1 MKLIPEWYDHERCLI
16 AWPCNLELYGSQIH
30 SARKEISNL
39 ANQLSEEETVYI
51 YCNSQD
57 IKDCRLT
64 VSNQKISIIEVNLDD
79 SWMRDIAP
87 IFYKEEQ
94 QLKSINFNF
103 NGYGKYPNYKNDNLL
118 SDIICDQ
125 FKIPYKNSSI
135 TLEGGGITYDDQ
147 GNLFTTESVLLN
159 SNRNNLSKQFLE
171 EELKKQFSLKNV
183 IWLKEGLFGDDTDGH
198 IDNIFCPTGNDQYLI
213 ASTKDN
219 TSKNYYILQEAKELV
234 EEYLSRLNPK
244 IEIIEIPLP
253 SEIEIDN
260 KVLVASYINFY
271 FCKNSLLVP
280 KFNVDEDLE
289 VYDIFQS
296 LFPSKKIKMIET
308 SNINYGG
315 GNIHCVTMNMPKI

>member
-39 ANQLSEEETVYI
+39 ANQLAEEEPVYI

-135 TLEGGGITYDDQ
+135 TLEGGGITYD
-147 GNLFTTESVLLN
+147 ESVLLN

-198 IDNIFCPTGNDQYLI
+198 IDNIFCPIGNDQYLI

-234 EEYLSRLNPK
+234 EKYLSRLNPK

-253 SEIEIDN
+253 GEIEIDN

>member
-39 ANQLSEEETVYI
+39 ANQLAEEEPVYI
-51 YCNSQD
+51 YCNTQD

-87 IFYKEEQ
+87 IFYQEEQ
-94 QLKSINFNF
+94 QLRSINFNF
-103 NGYGKYPNYKNDNLL
+103 NGYGKYPKYKNDNLL

-125 FKIPYKNSSI
+125 FNIPFMNSTI

-159 SNRNNLSKQFLE
+159 PNRNNLSKQFLE
-171 EELKKQFSLKNV
+171 EELKRQFSLKNV

-198 IDNIFCPTGNDQYLI
+198 IDNIFCPIGNDQYLI

-219 TSKNYYILQEAKELV
+219 TSKNYYILHEAKELV
-234 EEYLSRLNPK
+234 EGYLSRLNPN

-253 SEIEIDN
+253 GEIQIDN

-289 VYDIFQS
+289 VCDIFQS

>member
-39 ANQLSEEETVYI
+39 ANQLAEEESVYI
-51 YCNSQD
+51 YCNPQD

-125 FKIPYKNSSI
+125 FKVPYKNSSI

-198 IDNIFCPTGNDQYLI
+198 IDNIFCPIGNDQYLI

-219 TSKNYYILQEAKELV
+219 TSKNFFILQEAKELV

>member
-1 MKLIPEWYDHERCLI
+1 MTAIL
-16 AWPCNLELYGSQIH
+16 
-30 SARKEISNL
+30 
-39 ANQLSEEETVYI
+39 
-51 YCNSQD
+51 
-57 IKDCRLT
+57 
-64 VSNQKISIIEVNLDD
+64 
-79 SWMRDIAP
+79 
-87 IFYKEEQ
+87 
-94 QLKSINFNF
+94 NFNF

-198 IDNIFCPTGNDQYLI
+198 IDNIFCPIGNDQYLI

>member
-1 MKLIPEWYDHERCLI
+1 MYKR
-16 AWPCNLELYGSQIH
+16 Q
-30 SARKEISNL
+30 
-39 ANQLSEEETVYI
+39 I

-125 FKIPYKNSSI
+125 FKIPYMNSSI

-198 IDNIFCPTGNDQYLI
+198 IDNIFCPIGNDQYLI

-253 SEIEIDN
+253 GEIEIDN

-280 KFNVDEDLE
+280 KFNVDEYL
-289 VYDIFQS
+289 VFYDIFQS

>member
-1 MKLIPEWYDHERCLI
+1 MKLIPEWYNHDRCLI
-16 AWPCNLELYGSQIH
+16 AWPCNLELYKSQIH
-30 SARKEISNL
+30 SARKEIANL
-39 ANQLSEEETVYI
+39 ANQIAEEEPVYI

-57 IKDCRLT
+57 LKDCRLT
-64 VSNQKISIIEVNLDD
+64 VSNQEISIIEVDLDD

-171 EELKKQFSLKNV
+171 KELKKHFSLKNI
-183 IWLKEGLFGDDTDGH
+183 IWFREGLFGDDTDGH
-198 IDNIFCPTGNDQYLI
+198 IDNIFCPIGNDQYLI

-253 SEIEIDN
+253 GEIEIDN

>member
-1 MKLIPEWYDHERCLI
+1 
-16 AWPCNLELYGSQIH
+16 
-30 SARKEISNL
+30 
-39 ANQLSEEETVYI
+39 
-51 YCNSQD
+51 
-57 IKDCRLT
+57 
-64 VSNQKISIIEVNLDD
+64 
-79 SWMRDIAP
+79 MRDIAP
-87 IFYKEEQ
+87 IFYQEEQ
-94 QLKSINFNF
+94 QLRSINFNF

-125 FKIPYKNSSI
+125 FNIPFMNSSI

-159 SNRNNLSKQFLE
+159 PNRNNLSKQFLE
-171 EELKKQFSLKNV
+171 EELKRQFSLKNV

-198 IDNIFCPTGNDQYLI
+198 IDNIFCPIGNDQYLI

-234 EEYLSRLNPK
+234 EEYLSRLNPN

-253 SEIEIDN
+253 GEIQIDN

-315 GNIHCVTMNMPKI
+315 GNIHCVTMNMPMI

>member
-16 AWPCNLELYGSQIH
+16 AWPCNLELYGSQIQ

-39 ANQLSEEETVYI
+39 ANQLAEEEPVYI

-87 IFYKEEQ
+87 IFYEEEQ

-125 FKIPYKNSSI
+125 FKIPFMNSSI

-171 EELKKQFSLKNV
+171 EELKKQFSLNNV

-198 IDNIFCPTGNDQYLI
+198 IDNIFCPIGNDQYLI
-213 ASTKDN
+213 SSTKDN

>member
-39 ANQLSEEETVYI
+39 ANQLSEEEPVYI

-118 SDIICDQ
+118 SDFICDQ

-198 IDNIFCPTGNDQYLI
+198 IDNIFCPIGNDQYLI

-219 TSKNYYILQEAKELV
+219 TSKNYNILQEAKELV
-234 EEYLSRLNPK
+234 EEYLSKLNPK

>member
-39 ANQLSEEETVYI
+39 ANQLAEEEPVYI
-51 YCNSQD
+51 YCKSKD
-57 IKDCRLT
+57 IKNCRLT

-94 QLKSINFNF
+94 KLKSINFNF

-125 FKIPYKNSSI
+125 FKIPFMNSSI

-159 SNRNNLSKQFLE
+159 KNRNNLSKQFLE

-183 IWLKEGLFGDDTDGH
+183 IWFKEGLFGDDTDGH
-198 IDNIFCPTGNDQYLI
+198 IDNIFCPIGNDQYLI

-219 TSKNYYILQEAKELV
+219 TSKNYYILREAKELV
-234 EEYLSRLNPK
+234 KEYLSRLNPN

-253 SEIEIDN
+253 GETQIDN

>member
-39 ANQLSEEETVYI
+39 ANQLAEEEPVYI

-94 QLKSINFNF
+94 RLKSINFNF

-183 IWLKEGLFGDDTDGH
+183 IWLKEGLYGDDTDGH
-198 IDNIFCPTGNDQYLI
+198 IDNIFCPIGNDQYLI

-253 SEIEIDN
+253 GEIEIDN

-271 FCKNSLLVP
+271 FCKKNYIKL
-280 KFNVDEDLE
+280 N
-289 VYDIFQS
+289 IF
-296 LFPSKKIKMIET
+296 
-308 SNINYGG
+308 Y
-315 GNIHCVTMNMPKI
+315 

>member
-1 MKLIPEWYDHERCLI
+1 
-16 AWPCNLELYGSQIH
+16 
-30 SARKEISNL
+30 
-39 ANQLSEEETVYI
+39 
-51 YCNSQD
+51 
-57 IKDCRLT
+57 
-64 VSNQKISIIEVNLDD
+64 
-79 SWMRDIAP
+79 MRDIAP

-198 IDNIFCPTGNDQYLI
+198 IDNIFCPIGNNQYLI

-219 TSKNYYILQEAKELV
+219 TSENYYILQEAKELV
-234 EEYLSRLNPK
+234 EKYLSRLNSK

-253 SEIEIDN
+253 GDIEIDN

>member
-39 ANQLSEEETVYI
+39 ANQLAEEESVYI
-51 YCNSQD
+51 YCNPQD

-198 IDNIFCPTGNDQYLI
+198 IDNIFCPIGNDQYLI

-219 TSKNYYILQEAKELV
+219 TSKNYHILQEAKELV

-253 SEIEIDN
+253 GEIEIDN

>member
-16 AWPCNLELYGSQIH
+16 ACPCNLDLYGSQIH
-30 SARKEISNL
+30 PARKEISNL
-39 ANQLSEEETVYI
+39 ANQLAEEEPVYI

-64 VSNQKISIIEVNLDD
+64 VSNQNISIIEVNLDD

-103 NGYGKYPNYKNDNLL
+103 NGYGKYPNYKNDNFL

-125 FKIPYKNSSI
+125 FKIPYKNSSL

-198 IDNIFCPTGNDQYLI
+198 IDNIFCPIGNDQYLI

-219 TSKNYYILQEAKELV
+219 TSKNYFILQEAKELV

>member
-39 ANQLSEEETVYI
+39 ANQLAEEEPVYI

-87 IFYKEEQ
+87 IFYQEEQ
-94 QLKSINFNF
+94 QLRSINFNF

-125 FKIPYKNSSI
+125 FKIPFMNSSI

-198 IDNIFCPTGNDQYLI
+198 IDNIFCPIGNDQYLI
-213 ASTKDN
+213 ACTKDN

-234 EEYLSRLNPK
+234 EEYLSKLNPK

>member
-39 ANQLSEEETVYI
+39 ANQLAEEEPVYI
-51 YCNSQD
+51 YCNTQD

-87 IFYKEEQ
+87 IFYQEEQ
-94 QLKSINFNF
+94 QLRSINFNF
-103 NGYGKYPNYKNDNLL
+103 NGYGKYPKYKNDNLL

-125 FKIPYKNSSI
+125 FNIPFMNSSI

-159 SNRNNLSKQFLE
+159 PNRNNLSKQFLE
-171 EELKKQFSLKNV
+171 EELKRQFSLKNV
-183 IWLKEGLFGDDTDGH
+183 IWLKEGLLGDDTDGH
-198 IDNIFCPTGNDQYLI
+198 IDNIFCPIGNDQYLI

-234 EEYLSRLNPK
+234 EEYLSRLNPN

-253 SEIEIDN
+253 GEIQIDN

-280 KFNVDEDLE
+280 KFNVDEDLK

-315 GNIHCVTMNMPKI
+315 GNIHCVTMNMPMI